1 MNNDDA
7 KYDSGS
13 DIEYDELRYE
23 KLVVF
28 IRLDQLR
35 KKGIILSQ
43 HYTMDSDIETMKYEY
58 NIRIEQLKK
67 EREIKYN
74 NTLFNNYWEYV
85 LNKESHIKCIMNN
98 TATNEEQKQ
107 VFINEINEWY
117 NIFLEAKQFEK
128 RLEEYKNNSND
139 LTEIKIKNIEIME
152 DDIYEAKV
160 AANQKIVNQLRE
172 LLASDEIKYPL
183 TSELSYLLKN
193 MFTVNENNCTIL

>member
-1 MNNDDA
+1 MNNDDT
-7 KYDSGS
+7 KSDSSS
-13 DIEYDELRYE
+13 DIKYDELTCE
-23 KLVVF
+23 KLDVF

-35 KKGIILSQ
+35 NKGIILSQ

-74 NTLFNNYWEYV
+74 NTFHNYLKYI
-85 LNKESHIKCIMNN
+85 LNKESLIECIMNDS
-98 TATNEEQKQ
+98 ATNEEQKQ
-107 VFINEINEWY
+107 VFINEINELY

-128 RLEEYKNNSND
+128 RLEDYKNNSND